1 MERNFKIL
9 NCFSK
14 RLDSGQ
20 EAKDHIDDANCNFL
34 SKHVEGGESFFKGM
48 GAQAL
53 ALAAGRRP
61 APPFL

>member
-34 SKHVEGGESFFKGM
+34 SKHVEGGESFFKEM
-48 GAQAL
+48 GVRAFGPQQAQAL
-53 ALAAGRRP
+53 A
-61 APPFL
+61 PPLL

>member
-9 NCFSK
+9 NCVSK

-34 SKHVEGGESFFKGM
+34 SKHAGRKSFFKGM

-61 APPFL
+61 SPPFL